1 MRIVV
6 SGASGLIGTSLVN
19 EVRADGHE
27 VVRLVRREPG
37 ASDEV
42 RWNPAAHD
50 LSPDVVSGADAV
62 VHLAGAGVGDRP
74 WTPGYKRTLIDS
86 RVDGTTTIAAAIANA
101 EKPPKVLVSA
111 SAVGWYGDRGD
122 QVLREDEPAGTGFL
136 ADLCR
141 TWESATAPAEE
152 AGVRVAHVRSGLVLA
167 HSGGLLGRIKPLFQL
182 GLGGKLGSG
191 RQYWPWISL
200 RDEVAAI
207 RFVLENDGVRGPV
220 NLTGPEPAT
229 NAEFTAELA
238 RQLHR
243 PAVVAVPAFALRAAL
258 WGFADEGILAGQRA
272 IPAVLSEH
280 GFSFADSTLSSAL
293 RYALA

>member
-19 EVRADGHE
+19 AVRADGHE

-50 LSPDVVSGADAV
+50 LAPDVVSGADAV

-74 WTPGYKRTLIDS
+74 WTSGYKRTLIDS
-86 RVDGTTTIAAAIANA
+86 RIDGTTTIATAVARA

-122 QVLREDEPAGTGFL
+122 QVVREDEPAGAGFL

-141 TWESATAPAEE
+141 TWEGATAPAEE
-152 AGVRVAHVRSGLVLA
+152 AGVRVAHIRSGLVLA
-167 HSGGLLGRIKPLFQL
+167 RSGGLLGRIKPLFAL

-191 RQYWPWISL
+191 QQYWPWISL

-207 RFVLENDGVRGPV
+207 QFVLENDGVRGPV

-243 PAVVAVPAFALRAAL
+243 PAVVPVPAFALRAAL

-272 IPAVLSEH
+272 VPSVLLDH
-280 GFSFADSTLSSAL
+280 GFTFTDPTLDSAL
-293 RYALA
+293 RYALG